1 MTGVREES
9 PTAARHDLA
18 GLYARVQ
25 QFYARHMWLLD
36 SGAGTEWAAT
46 FTEDGVFDPPS
57 APRPIEGRAA
67 LAEGVREARQ
77 RLAEAGEQH
86 RHVLVSLDVTP
97 RADGALEVRGYAQII
112 ATPRDGHP
120 RLHLMC
126 VTHDVLV
133 ERDGELLVAHRR
145 VTRDDRP

>member
-1 MTGVREES
+1 MTSVRE
-9 PTAARHDLA
+9 TAPVA
-18 GLYARVQ
+18 GQRNFAELYARVQ

-36 SGAGTEWAAT
+36 SGAGADWAAT
-46 FTEDGVFDPPS
+46 FTEDGVFAPPS
-57 APRPIEGRAA
+57 APQPIVGRAA

-77 RLAEAGEQH
+77 RLVDAGEQH
-86 RHVLVSLDVTP
+86 RHVLVSLDVAP
-97 RADGALEVRGYAQII
+97 QADGAVEVRSYAQII
-112 ATPRDGHP
+112 ATPRDGQP

-133 ERDGELLVAHRR
+133 EQDGELLVAHRR